1 MSERE
6 KVLAKWA
13 NRLAAAAVPRP
24 GAVVTV
30 QRLCYLCFI
39 ILQATLELSSG
50 GCRLSNAVSSISSL
64 SLDVLG

>member
-13 NRLAAAAVPRP
+13 NRLAAAAAPRP
-24 GAVVTV
+24 VAVVTV

-50 GCRLSNAVSSISSL
+50 GCRLSNAVSVISSL